1 MTTKKISSR
10 DGVTI
15 LLAGLTL
22 IIMVLALVSTVNYY
36 QFLPALARFEVR
48 LSSMD
53 WRLVNQNTNTPTLEI
68 TSANFTVMNP
78 TSYKGLKMELFS
90 TNLDISAQGTII
102 PQGSLPYQLVIFPL
116 DPGKQLTL
124 SLQAFNATPTAANL
138 ANQSNPNLQFS
149 FYPRFTVGTF
159 LDKAGTLELSYQ
171 CVSTGGPRLCQQSS
185 ITLRTAGLPGGG

>member
-1 MTTKKISSR
+1 
-10 DGVTI
+10 
-15 LLAGLTL
+15 
-22 IIMVLALVSTVNYY
+22 MVLALVSMVNYY

-53 WRLVNQNTNTPTLEI
+53 WQLVNQNTNTPTLEI
-68 TSANFTVMNP
+68 TSANFTIMNP
-78 TSYKGLKMELFS
+78 TSYTGLKMKLFS
-90 TNLDISAQGTII
+90 TNLDISARGTII

-159 LDKAGTLELSYQ
+159 LDKAGTIELLYQ
-171 CVSTGGPRLCQQSS
+171 CASSGGPRLCQQSS